1 MQQIERET
9 YINFNDAEDTAV
21 LCTFNR
27 AWLSKMDKLAA
38 KSREFTVRV
47 RKDGYGEYLF
57 PKKLVTVRMP
67 RIMGEKQRKQAQQR
81 AITNFG
87 YRALGVDPEE
97 IADDE

>member
-1 MQQIERET
+1 MQLIERET

-38 KSREFTVRV
+38 KSMEFTVRV

-67 RIMGEKQRKQAQQR
+67 RIMGEKQRKQAI
-81 AITNFG
+81 AN
-87 YRALGVDPEE
+87 LGNHTQSVVPGDLVEE
-97 IADDE
+97 D

>member
-1 MQQIERET
+1 MQLIERET

-38 KSREFTVRV
+38 KSMEFTVRV

-67 RIMGEKQRKQAQQR
+67 RIMGEKQRKQAI
-81 AITNFG
+81 ANLG
-87 YRALGVDPEE
+87 YHALGVDPEE
-97 IADDE
+97 IVDNE

>member
-1 MQQIERET
+1 MQLIERET

-81 AITNFG
+81 AIANLG
-87 YRALGVDPEE
+87 YHTQSVVPGDLVEE
-97 IADDE
+97 D

>member
-1 MQQIERET
+1 MQLIERET

-38 KSREFTVRV
+38 KSMEFTVRV

-67 RIMGEKQRKQAQQR
+67 RIMGEKQRKQAI
-81 AITNFG
+81 ANLG
-87 YRALGVDPEE
+87 YHVLSVNPEE
-97 IADDE
+97 FADDE